1 MPMASNSANA
11 YKQQQILTASPEQL
25 ILMLY
30 NGCIK
35 FINEAVAGIEEKN
48 IEKTHNS
55 CIRAQNIVSE
65 LMHTL
70 NMDYPISAELFRL
83 YEYVEYELV
92 HGNMEKNKERF
103 NNGKRV
109 ITELREGWAEAMKKV
124 REEGG
129 VASAKHVAGDSVIS
143 V

>member
-1 MPMASNSANA
+1 MSMASNSANA

-35 FINEAVAGIEEKN
+35 FMNEAVAGIEEKN
-48 IEKTHNS
+48 IEKAHNA
-55 CIRAQNIVSE
+55 CVRAQNIVAELMNSLNMEYPISSE
-65 LMHTL
+65 LM
-70 NMDYPISAELFRL
+70 RL
-83 YEYVEYELV
+83 YEYVDHELV
-92 HGNMEKNKERF
+92 LGNMNKDKECF

-109 ITELREGWAEAMKKV
+109 ISELREGWADAMKKV
-124 REEGG
+124 REEGM
-129 VASAKHVAGDSVIS
+129 ASRVAGDSVIS